1 MNELWQFFSLIS
13 LIMFSN
19 SSVFSLCHQRIYS
32 PFLWQICMPAYQRHS
47 LHFLIC
53 CSKSDVDWEIQ
64 WSQLLKLGLKLRKI
78 FVTLTTSAPD
88 SSAFFLVVSSLLAI
102 EKKNNQVSVLWICG
116 DKSHTGDN
124 HAELMG
130 RFMHWKQSA
139 RCYCQEI
146 LRIFIIFLP

>member
-1 MNELWQFFSLIS
+1 MTSDSFSLLYLCLRF
-13 LIMFSN
+13 LILLSFLFAIR
-19 SSVFSLCHQRIYS
+19 VIYS

>member
-1 MNELWQFFSLIS
+1 MNDFWQFFSLIS
-13 LIMFSN
+13 LFTFSN
-19 SSVFSLCHQRIYS
+19 SSVFSLCHQSYLLS
-32 PFLWQICMPAYQRHS
+32 FLVADLYACLSEAL

-102 EKKNNQVSVLWICG
+102 EKKNNQVSVLWIRG

-146 LRIFIIFLP
+146 LRIFIIFLS